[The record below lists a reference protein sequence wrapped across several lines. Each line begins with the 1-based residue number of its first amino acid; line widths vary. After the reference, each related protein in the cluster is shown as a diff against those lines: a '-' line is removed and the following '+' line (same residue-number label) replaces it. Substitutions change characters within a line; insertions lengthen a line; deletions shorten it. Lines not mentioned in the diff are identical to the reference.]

1 MNKIVKA
8 YTRKLFVAFVTEAG
22 DVFRLSTKGGRKVSL
37 LAKLVEAGDSFIPAA
52 IGADHD
58 FVAQGW
64 VELDEHY
71 GEPPPKAIAPK
82 LVVPGKKDEVRL
94 SVIYNM
100 SGFVFFKVYG
110 EDACYRVYCGQNL
123 TKERLELAIKHI
135 KMGHYHQTSWNDVK
149 RAFQRQWQRIYL

>member
-8 YTRKLFVAFVTEAG
+8 YTRKQFVAFVTEAG
-22 DVFRLSTKGGRKVSL
+22 DVFRLSTKGGRKVSF
-37 LAKLVEAGDSFIPAA
+37 LAKLVETGDSFIPAA

-71 GEPPPKAIAPK
+71 GAPPPKAIAPK

-100 SGFVFFKVYG
+100 DGFVFFKVYG
-110 EDACYRVYCGQNL
+110 EDACYRVYCGGNL

-135 KMGHYHQTSWNDVK
+135 QMGHYNQMSWKDVK
-149 RAFQRQWQRIYL
+149 SECQRQWQRVYL